1 MKLSCYLSCLFIN
14 LKRNSLPHILAAAA
28 LTASVPLVFCL
39 TSLTEPLA
47 AQPLEMYL
55 SLTGTLLLTPIFLPE
70 QNAEIRDTVR
80 MRKMSYLSVC
90 ALRLVYLCIIL
101 AVLYA
106 VITAALVI
114 GESRITPEHFWGGI
128 STALFLGAA
137 GVLGAALGGNTIIGY
152 MASMLYYVVNFS
164 LKTRLG
170 VFFLFGL
177 SCETGVSKLWLL
189 GSAAAMIA
197 AAFGCL
203 KYIRRID

>member
-80 MRKMSYLSVC
+80 MRKMSYAPYSHYRV
-90 ALRLVYLCIIL
+90 
-101 AVLYA
+101 
-106 VITAALVI
+106 
-114 GESRITPEHFWGGI
+114 
-128 STALFLGAA
+128 GAA
-137 GVLGAALGGNTIIGY
+137 YALCGWCIC
-152 MASMLYYVVNFS
+152 ASSS
-164 LKTRLG
+164 LCCTR
-170 VFFLFGL
+170 
-177 SCETGVSKLWLL
+177 SSPQHWL
-189 GSAAAMIA
+189 
-197 AAFGCL
+197 
-203 KYIRRID
+203 